1 MKFSLVIKNGLVLTM
16 DKENRVIENGFI
28 GISEDRISYVG
39 EEPEEFD
46 SDEIIDAKGG
56 IVLPGLINA
65 HTHVPMS
72 LFRGIAE
79 DIPLKKWLEEYIFPI
94 EKRLS
99 PDLVRVGSMLSCAEM
114 IMSGTTTF
122 CDMYL
127 FEDEV
132 AKVAKE
138 AGMRCLIS
146 EGLFDFPSPSYGDV
160 ENGYRWTEELIEK
173 WKDDSLV
180 NVAVGPHTP
189 YTCSEDTLKRSKEIA
204 EKYDVPIM
212 IHVSETK
219 EEVEEI
225 RRRCGLTPIGYLERI
240 GLLSPKLIAAHC
252 VYLDKDDMELLKRY
266 DVKVVHNPECN
277 MKLASGISPVPDMLS
292 MGICVALGTDGSA
305 SNNNLDLFQ
314 EMDTASK
321 LHKISKMDP
330 SVMDAITAV
339 RMATSYGAKAVGMED
354 IIGSIEVGKK
364 ADIIIIDTNSP
375 HMTPIYNPFYSIVY
389 SATGSD
395 VSYTII
401 DGKVVMKERELTTL
415 DISQIIKDAN
425 RWANKIREWLS

>member
-1 MKFSLVIKNGLVLTM
+1 MKFSLVIKNGLILTM

-28 GISEDRISYVG
+28 GISEDRIGYVG
-39 EEPEEFD
+39 KEPDKFD

-72 LFRGIAE
+72 LFRGLAE
-79 DIPLKKWLEEYIFPI
+79 DIPLKRWLEEYIFPI
-94 EKRLS
+94 ERRLN

-146 EGLFDFPSPSYGDV
+146 EGLFDFPSPSYGDI

-173 WKDDSLV
+173 WRDDPLI

-189 YTCSEDTLKRSKEIA
+189 YTCSEKTLRRAGEIA
-204 EKYDVPIM
+204 ERYDVPILM
-212 IHVSETK
+212 HISETR
-219 EEVEEI
+219 EELEEI
-225 RRRCGLTPIGYLERI
+225 RRRHGLTPIGYLERI
-240 GLLSPKLIAAHC
+240 GILSPRLIAAHC
-252 VYLDKDDMELLKRY
+252 VHVDKDDMILLKKY
-266 DVKVVHNPECN
+266 NVKVVHNPECN

-305 SNNNLDLFQ
+305 SNNDLDLFQ

-330 SVMDAITAV
+330 SVMDAVTV
-339 RMATSYGAKAVGMED
+339 LRMATSYGARAVGMED
-354 IIGSIEVGKK
+354 SIGSIEVGKK
-364 ADIIIIDTNSP
+364 ADIIVTDTSSP
-375 HMTPIYNPFYSIVY
+375 HMIPIYNPFYSIVY
-389 SATGSD
+389 SATGAD
-395 VSYTII
+395 VVHTII
-401 DGKVVMKERELTTL
+401 GGKVVMKERNLITL
-415 DISQIIKDAN
+415 DLNQVIKDAE